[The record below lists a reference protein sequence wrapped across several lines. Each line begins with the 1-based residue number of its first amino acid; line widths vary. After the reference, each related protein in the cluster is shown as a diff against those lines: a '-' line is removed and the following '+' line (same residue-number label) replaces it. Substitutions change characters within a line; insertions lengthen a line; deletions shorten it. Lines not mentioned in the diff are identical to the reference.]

1 MWQKGGDPVY
11 RESYKTDLGNQII
24 DVYGMGAHLAKPFT
38 LAGELGLVPGLVGHG
53 LFVYENANKI
63 CVGYSDKYDIIEVE
77 EEQ

>member
-1 MWQKGGDPVY
+1 
-11 RESYKTDLGNQII
+11 
-24 DVYGMGAHLAKPFT
+24 MGAHLAKPFT